1 MSGWPN
7 RSRFLLAGSLWL
19 CLSAA
24 ATAQSVPGDIIDRG
38 WRPPVSLAGEGDP
51 HAAVER
57 MREYAELRHTLV
69 HNTEYH
75 EATQAFVGDLRSSL
89 ERFDLKG
96 FYRLLPETAGEDRQ
110 LNLEGVLKDGTYR
123 VGPGTADAR
132 QPRPSAA
139 VLPMGDMQAS
149 IRARE
154 INAGR
159 ATHYLLSGDV
169 RVGMGGMS
177 WPAVVEASRDTLRLT
192 VEGEPAFQGYR
203 GRVLSMNPK
212 LARHEVDVLAPLWA
226 AYPAIW
232 ELVADLGEIESL
244 VLAGSPADQD
254 RELKVSV
261 RVNTDSMSQHYPSL
275 ARYLNRLGS
284 LITVSAAVH
293 DEYGEVLG
301 VEMNTRD
308 LRAEITMLIRDGQP
322 VATRHGKAVPDAV
335 PLLDHTERRLS
346 VHVDTRVELLGI
358 VADVTGLQGYLH
370 YKPAPGGAVIGAQM
384 IHVPAV
390 KTSGRAL
397 GIMPAGAINFVL
409 PRSIDQLARDF
420 LTVATQGNNGRGITG
435 TVVFEQSAETGE
447 AELHASGAFEALDN
461 FMVRLGMRM
470 VSDRLIPDTRT
481 AEEIGSLVS
490 AVQAAFVDDLD
501 LFERRVAGL

>member
-1 MSGWPN
+1 MSGWPT
-7 RSRFLLAGSLWL
+7 RSLSLLAGSLGL
-19 CLSAA
+19 LVSVA
-24 ATAQSVPGDIIDRG
+24 ATAQSVPGEIIDRG

-51 HAAVER
+51 QAAVER
-57 MREYAELRHTLV
+57 MREYAALRHTLV

-110 LNLEGVLKDGTYR
+110 LNLEGVLRDGAYR
-123 VGPGTADAR
+123 VGPGTVDAR
-132 QPRPSAA
+132 QPLSAGNA
-139 VLPMGDMQAS
+139 LPMGDMQAS

-154 INAGR
+154 INADR

-169 RVGMGGMS
+169 RIGMGEMS
-177 WPAVVEASRDTLRLT
+177 WPAVVAASRDTLRLT

-203 GRVLSMNPK
+203 GRVMNMNPG
-212 LARHEVDVLAPLWA
+212 LDRHEVDVLAPLWA

-232 ELVADLGEIESL
+232 ELVSDLGEIESL
-244 VLAGSPADQD
+244 VLAGTPADRD

-261 RVNTDSMSQHYPSL
+261 RVNTDGMRQDYPSL

-284 LITVSAAVH
+284 LIEVSAAVH

-301 VEMNTRD
+301 LEMNTRD
-308 LRAEITMLIRDGQP
+308 LRAEVTMLIRDGQP

-358 VADVTGLQGYLH
+358 VVDVTNLQGYLH
-370 YKPAPGGAVIGAQM
+370 YKPARGGAVIAAQM

-420 LTVATQGNNGRGITG
+420 LTVATQGNNGRGIRG

-490 AVQAAFVDDLD
+490 GVQAAFVEDLD